1 MLNRVL
7 LAFCLGQFIATAAK
21 AEETTPALTA
31 PKPPQGWIITLGVM
45 AQLGPKYDGASSA
58 GFSAMPSISWRRVG
72 QPASFS
78 APDDSLS
85 LALYETDRF
94 SIGVAGSYRSGRYV
108 SSNPRLLG
116 MHDIPWSIEAG
127 GFAEYW
133 LIPDRWRTRV
143 EIRQGFMG
151 HHGIVA
157 DFSSDWV
164 EHLGSFTFAIGPRLE
179 LGSASFMRRNF
190 GVRPEEAAINGWIE
204 AYRPGGGAKS
214 VGLASSLEYA
224 WSPAVSTTVFA
235 RYDRLVGDAGR
246 SPLVMVLGQ
255 RDQFSIGAGV
265 NYSFETGGN
274 RN

>member
-1 MLNRVL
+1 MRNSVL
-7 LAFCLGQFIATAAK
+7 IACCLGLFVATAAK
-21 AEETTPALTA
+21 AGEVTPALTD
-31 PKPPQGWIITLGVM
+31 PKTAQGWIVTLGAT
-45 AQLGPKYDGASSA
+45 AQLGPKYDGARSV
-58 GFSAMPSISWRRVG
+58 GLSAMPSLSWRRVG
-72 QPASFS
+72 EPESFS

-94 SIGVAGSYRSGRYV
+94 SIGVAGSYRSGRYA

-116 MHDIPWSIEAG
+116 MHDIRWSIEAG

-143 EIRQGFMG
+143 EVRQGFMG

-164 EHLGSFTFAIGPRLE
+164 EHLGRFTLAVGPRLE

-190 GVRPEEAAINGWIE
+190 GVRQEEAAINGWVGT
-204 AYRPGGGAKS
+204 YRPGGGAKS
-214 VGLASSLEYA
+214 AGLASSLEYA
-224 WSPAVSTTVFA
+224 WSPTISTTVFA

-246 SPLVMVLGQ
+246 SPLVTVLGQ
-255 RDQFSIGAGV
+255 REQFSVGV
-265 NYSFETGGN
+265 SVDYSFEIGGN
-274 RN
+274 SN